1 MRISDWSSDVCSSDL
16 PAAPH
21 GRPAAPGG
29 WPAIV
34 GRSADRRGAGR
45 ARGPAALPGPPR
57 CREAGSERGGEPA
70 LLGGFGGRS
79 EGRRVG
85 QECVST
91 GRTRWAQYHQQTK
104 NNKESNAKK
113 EVAKVQ
119 KIQIP

>member
-29 WPAIV
+29 RPAIV

-57 CREAGSERGGEPA
+57 CREAGAERGGKHA
-70 LLGGFGGRS
+70 LLGGFEGGDGGSRTGAGGVWPDH
-79 EGRRVG
+79 EGESGAEGTSGKERRDHG
-85 QECVST
+85 
-91 GRTRWAQYHQQTK
+91 G
-104 NNKESNAKK
+104 
-113 EVAKVQ
+113 
-119 KIQIP
+119 

>member
-70 LLGGFGGRS
+70 LLGGF
-79 EGRRVG
+79 EGRD
-85 QECVST
+85 
-91 GRTRWAQYHQQTK
+91 GRTRAGAGGLQIGRASCRERGGQYVWISVVAESLTK
-104 NNKESNAKK
+104 KNTTTNK
-113 EVAKVQ
+113 
-119 KIQIP
+119 